1 MRRTPPATI
10 RATRHMAGITL
21 LEVVIAMTI
30 MVLVFGIAVP
40 NFLNAVSRTRATA
53 ARADM
58 SLSLFESQ
66 RLATERMQ
74 EVVLCPS
81 TGGQCIGGTDWSRGW
96 IVFVDVNGDRVRGID
111 EPIFHRVRP
120 LPRDVRLIGSEGR
133 PRIVYQP
140 RGASAGSNA
149 TFTVCDR
156 RGPRQAQ
163 DLILSN
169 GGRLRV
175 EKASPATALRCDAG
189 LQAGT

>member
-1 MRRTPPATI
+1 MRRSSNPSV
-10 RATRHMAGITL
+10 RATHRMAGITL
-21 LEVVIAMTI
+21 LEVTIAMTV
-30 MVLVFGIAVP
+30 MVLIFGIAVP
-40 NFLNAVSRTRATA
+40 NVLNAVSRTRATA
-53 ARADM
+53 ARAEL

-96 IVFVDVNGDRVRGID
+96 ILFIDANGDRMRGME
-111 EPIFHRVRP
+111 EPVVHHARA
-120 LPRDVRLIGSEGR
+120 LPRDVHLIGSAGR

-149 TFTVCDR
+149 TFTLCDR

-175 EKASPATALRCDAG
+175 AAASPGTALRCDAG
-189 LQAGT
+189 LRAGT